1 MNLLLQGVAGTL
13 ILIGSLFLFL
23 GALGVYRFPD
33 VYNRL
38 QAGTKSTTLGA
49 LSLILGVGLAEPA
62 WLPKALVL
70 MLFIL
75 LTNPVSSHAIGRAS
89 YKSGYPLWEGSIVDH
104 CQEHDACKGG
114 GEA

>member
-1 MNLLLQGVAGTL
+1 MSILLQ
-13 ILIGSLFLFL
+13 ILAEFFILVGAAFLFL

-49 LSLILGVGLAEPA
+49 LSLILGVGLAHPS

-89 YKSGYPLWEGSIVDH
+89 YKSGYPLWEKSVVDH
-104 CQEHDACKGG
+104 CQTHETCKGG
-114 GEA
+114 KA